1 MGCRGIGVFSFATG
15 FVGWTEVLVARI
27 LVVTEG
33 VLLFEVV
40 EPDLVVWWCKGWG
53 YMGMLM
59 GGSAMLIVMVPSSY
73 LNDKCIPILKNE

>member
-1 MGCRGIGVFSFATG
+1 MGWRGIGVFSFATR

-33 VLLFEVV
+33 VLLFEAV
-40 EPDLVVWWCKGWG
+40 EPDLVAWWCKGCG

-59 GGSAMLIVMVPSSY
+59 GGAAMPIVMMPSSY
-73 LNDKCIPILKNE
+73 LSDKCIPILKNE